1 MAYKHFCLGHVNWGV
16 PNMSVLLLIS
26 LLLNVTFSL
35 QKVSK
40 SGVREN
46 ISTPAMLCDVMSL
59 TVTMHYISGEAVTH
73 CIAFESLK
81 AMLSYDWLCTICKRR
96 AFMTQEI
103 CNISCYM
110 LYIMQKPS

>member
-1 MAYKHFCLGHVNWGV
+1 
-16 PNMSVLLLIS
+16 MSVLLLIS

-59 TVTMHYISGEAVTH
+59 IVTMQYQAR
-73 CIAFESLK
+73 L
-81 AMLSYDWLCTICKRR
+81 
-96 AFMTQEI
+96 
-103 CNISCYM
+103 
-110 LYIMQKPS
+110 